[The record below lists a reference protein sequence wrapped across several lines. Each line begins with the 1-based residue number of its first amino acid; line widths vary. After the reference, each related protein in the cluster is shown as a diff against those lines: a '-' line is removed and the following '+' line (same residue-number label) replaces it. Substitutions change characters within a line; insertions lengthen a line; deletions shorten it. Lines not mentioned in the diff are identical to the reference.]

1 MSINVMSKQKA
12 LVSGG
17 ASGLGLSVS
26 RSVIENGGR
35 VFILDINQDQGKQ
48 VAEELGEHSKFISA
62 DISNPVTIDACVSQ
76 ANEFLGG
83 INLLV
88 NCAGVLGAGRL
99 LSKKGPMTYEFF
111 KRVIDVN
118 LMGSFLL
125 TRSVANTMKNQIP
138 DNHGERGVVI
148 FTSSIA
154 AFEGQIGQV
163 AYSASKAA
171 IAGMTLPLA
180 RELSRFGIRVVSI
193 APGIFETP
201 MLTTADQDIG
211 EAILSNVPFPKRFG
225 KAQEFANLV
234 QHIWMNQ
241 MLNGTTIRLDA
252 GMRLG

>member
-1 MSINVMSKQKA
+1 MSKQKA

-35 VFILDINQDQGKQ
+35 VCILDINQDQGKQ
-48 VAEELGEHSKFISA
+48 VANELGEHAKFISA
-62 DISNPVTIDACVSQ
+62 DISNPETVDACVSQ

-118 LMGSFLL
+118 LIGSFLL
-125 TRSVANTMKNQIP
+125 TRSVANTMQNQLP
-138 DNHGERGVVI
+138 YSHGERGVVI

-180 RELSRFGIRVVSI
+180 RELSRFGIRVVCI

-211 EAILSNVPFPKRFG
+211 EAILSNVPFPKRLG
-225 KAQEFANLV
+225 KANEFANLV

-252 GMRLG
+252 AMRLG